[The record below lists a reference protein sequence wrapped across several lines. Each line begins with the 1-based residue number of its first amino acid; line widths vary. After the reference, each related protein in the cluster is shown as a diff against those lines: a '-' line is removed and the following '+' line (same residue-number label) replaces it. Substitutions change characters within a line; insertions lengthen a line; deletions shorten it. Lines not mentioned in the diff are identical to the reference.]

1 MTGFKCKPLHLT
13 YGGIRTDAVMLK
25 KPTFQYLTDKQKMKK
40 ANASAKSKEMQS
52 YPKADA
58 VASYLLLPQH
68 TKTLLCQ

>member
-1 MTGFKCKPLHLT
+1 
-13 YGGIRTDAVMLK
+13 
-25 KPTFQYLTDKQKMKK
+25 MKK